1 MGQLACPDALNIY
14 YKGVLCALYLTC
26 RNPRKIST
34 IQSKYIATIRPTGYV
49 YAYPNCALAKAM
61 AHDGC
66 ILHIGVGSL
75 IVARLDNAGRSLGAS
90 NRQTSDRMRLPLF
103 VYMVRTITKNKSQN
117 SEPQRTYRRHVF
129 WTYPI
134 HFSIILRI

>member
-1 MGQLACPDALNIY
+1 MAMGQRACPDALNIY

-49 YAYPNCALAKAM
+49 YTCPKCALAKAM
-61 AHDGC
+61 AHDGG

-75 IVARLDNAGRSLGAS
+75 IVARLDNAGHFLGATRS
-90 NRQTSDRMRLPLF
+90 RTSDRMRLPLF
-103 VYMVRTITKNKSQN
+103 VYM
-117 SEPQRTYRRHVF
+117 
-129 WTYPI
+129 
-134 HFSIILRI
+134 

>member
-1 MGQLACPDALNIY
+1 MAGGKLLMAMGQRGCPDALYKY
-14 YKGVLCALYLTC
+14 YNGVLCALYLTC

-61 AHDGC
+61 AHNGC

-75 IVARLDNAGRSLGAS
+75 IVARLDWIG
-90 NRQTSDRMRLPLF
+90 
-103 VYMVRTITKNKSQN
+103 
-117 SEPQRTYRRHVF
+117 
-129 WTYPI
+129 
-134 HFSIILRI
+134 FS